1 MATVFP
7 ASFKA
12 LIKICFSSGLTLPK
26 TSYFKAESLISS
38 SLCKVDKS
46 MAFKL
51 SPTLARLAIFKTVFL
66 LSPEIILTFTP
77 WSLKYLIVDSASF
90 LILS

>member
-1 MATVFP
+1 
-7 ASFKA
+7 
-12 LIKICFSSGLTLPK
+12 
-26 TSYFKAESLISS
+26 
-38 SLCKVDKS
+38 

-51 SPTLARLAIFKTVFL
+51 SPTLARFAIFKTVFL
-66 LSPEIILTFTP
+66 LSPEIILTLTP